1 MSNPSFINKVHAAWT
16 SVLVMYMSVK
26 YAWGVGGGGWGEKG
40 WLKGVNII
48 KECPELIKRKYSTA

>member
-26 YAWGVGGGGWGEKG
+26 YAWGVGGGVGRKG
-40 WLKGVNII
+40 LA
-48 KECPELIKRKYSTA
+48 ERS